1 MATRSDESEGNKSK
15 LGRGIRVRSQTKEVI
30 HNVHDYFERI
40 NKKVTTK
47 TPVKRTSEATKLGET
62 TVRLILKEK
71 KEKGT
76 FESPAKRYKRSRKE
90 VVDDYDEEGIRK
102 AIYAMYD
109 RKEHITLNKL
119 LKIVRED
126 QLFFGQ

>member
-1 MATRSDESEGNKSK
+1 M
-15 LGRGIRVRSQTKEVI
+15 
-30 HNVHDYFERI
+30 
-40 NKKVTTK
+40 
-47 TPVKRTSEATKLGET
+47 
-62 TVRLILKEK
+62 RLILKEK

-90 VVDDYDEEGIRK
+90 VVDYDEEGIRK

-119 LKIVRED
+119 LKIVREG
-126 QLFFGQ
+126 QLFFGQRTKLAEILQEMGFHYKKINNRRYYYEQPHIIDQRHINFTYIGRCK